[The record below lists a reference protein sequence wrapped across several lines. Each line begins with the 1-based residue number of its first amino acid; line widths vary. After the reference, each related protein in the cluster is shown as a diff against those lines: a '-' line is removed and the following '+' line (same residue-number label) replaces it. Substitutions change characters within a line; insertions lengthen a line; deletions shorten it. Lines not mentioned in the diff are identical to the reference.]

1 MCIARLKIIMN
12 KEHALTDSLWLQQ
25 VKLYYDYV
33 RDIYV
38 KKWGAQTQQASAEGH
53 YEFMIENDMPF
64 WEPASVEEELMRQL
78 QDFTISPD
86 GLS

>member
-1 MCIARLKIIMN
+1 MHILSFNHIHVI
-12 KEHALTDSLWLQQ
+12 QQ
-25 VKLYYDYV
+25 GERSYYDYV

-38 KKWGAQTQQASAEGH
+38 KKWGAETASAEGLH
-53 YEFMIENDMPF
+53 EFLRDNEMPF

-86 GLS
+86 GLL

>member
-1 MCIARLKIIMN
+1 MQGER
-12 KEHALTDSLWLQQ
+12 S
-25 VKLYYDYV
+25 YYDYV

-38 KKWGAQTQQASAEGH
+38 KKWGATAEDLN
-53 YEFMIENDMPF
+53 EFLRDNDMPF

>member
-1 MCIARLKIIMN
+1 MPLYII
-12 KEHALTDSLWLQQ
+12 QQ
-25 VKLYYDYV
+25 GERSYYEYV

-38 KKWGAQTQQASAEGH
+38 KKWGAEALQASAEGL
-53 YEFMIENDMPF
+53 YEFMRDNEMPF
-64 WEPASVEEELMRQL
+64 WEPASVEDELIRQL